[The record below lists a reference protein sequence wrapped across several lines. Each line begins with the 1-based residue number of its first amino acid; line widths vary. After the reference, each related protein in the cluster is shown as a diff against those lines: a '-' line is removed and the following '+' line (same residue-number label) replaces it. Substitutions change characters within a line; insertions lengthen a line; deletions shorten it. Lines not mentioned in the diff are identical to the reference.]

1 MEQIITLIQRVFVDD
16 DFTILGL
23 LSKALVFV
31 LGVICA
37 EYKMKKWFHH
47 RRVWSRLAVCLVLMI
62 VAVYL
67 DWHVVAVVIFT
78 LLVVVSA
85 FVPLPHELLLLYYY
99 KFHQD
104 ALKVGKYS
112 AWLVTTSAMLRSY
125 EMKIKACGDFIERQE
140 MKVTFLDEAKKWDLY
155 DWEYEKYYLPNLDVL
170 FRIGAIKAFEA
181 ECLRLVRFDKTSYML
196 NFKTYLAHNEFYYE
210 KMAELGSQSEDKDD
224 DARLVSALN
233 KLCAY
238 EASCE
243 KEKIKNLIDE
253 LLVFKRKG
261 IVHIELYHCLM
272 HYYDEIVA
280 DKVAADTL
288 AVEIESMDNIANFED
303 YLLLV
308 DVAFMH
314 YRRAGNKQKVNE
326 LFDKILAMNKRM
338 QKGENQMITSVKL
351 MYTMFDNGY
360 NWQEYSLS
368 LFANREQYLNCG
380 YRVGA
385 VFIKETCR
393 LLKDAGELKN
403 MGLNP
408 KVENEMFDDFDRY
421 SKQYIADIEN
431 VIAKLDS
438 RFLYRKRNLLMLK
451 LELLKLRAG
460 GDMVLLRK
468 NNDEIYDRVT
478 EMCRRSGDNREWL
491 HFLVVHADDILTVD
505 NQIMLFA
512 QLKPEY
518 VNAKLQEEYERHRL
532 AYVNKAEE
540 IICEIVDLLRIRNYD
555 KSLAYYVIYT
565 AYFYMLLGNTQRC
578 RFFFTMFEKYD
589 VDIKNWMVPIQ
600 NIYNDVSEFVAECSE
615 EVMDDLG

>member
-1 MEQIITLIQRVFVDD
+1 MEQIITLIQRVFAND
-16 DFTILGL
+16 DFTILEL

-47 RRVWSRLAVCLVLMI
+47 RRVWSRLAVCLVLII
-62 VAVYL
+62 VAVYF
-67 DWHVVAVVIFT
+67 DWHVVAVVIFAA
-78 LLVVVSA
+78 LVVVSA
-85 FVPLPHELLLLYYY
+85 VAPLPHEWLLMFYY
-99 KFHQD
+99 KSHHD
-104 ALKVGKYS
+104 ALKTRKHS
-112 AWLVTTSAMLRSY
+112 AWMVTTSGLLRFY
-125 EMKIKACGDFIERQE
+125 EMKIKACGDLIERQE
-140 MKVTFLDEAKKWDLY
+140 MKVDFLDEAKKWDLY

-181 ECLRLVRFDKTSYML
+181 ECLRLARFDKTSYIL
-196 NFKTYLAHNEFYYE
+196 NFKTYLAHNEFNYE
-210 KMAELGSQSEDKDD
+210 KMAELEAQCEDKDD

-243 KEKIKNLIDE
+243 KEKIKDLIDE

-261 IVHIELYHCLM
+261 IVHIELYHSLM
-272 HYYDEIVA
+272 HFYDEIVVDNVPA
-280 DKVAADTL
+280 DAL
-288 AVEIESMDNIANFED
+288 AVEIENLNNIANFGD

-314 YRRAGNKQKVNE
+314 YRRVGNQQKVNE

-351 MYTMFDNGY
+351 MYTMFDNGC
-360 NWQEYSLS
+360 NWQEYSLN
-368 LFANREQYLNCG
+368 LFANREQYLNSG
-380 YRVGA
+380 YMVGA
-385 VFIKETCR
+385 EFIKETFR
-393 LLKDAGELKN
+393 LLKDARELKN
-403 MGLNP
+403 ISLNP
-408 KVENEMFDDFDRY
+408 KVENEIFEDFDRY
-421 SKQYIADIEN
+421 SKQYIAEIEN
-431 VIAKLDS
+431 DIATLDS
-438 RFLYRKRNLLMLK
+438 RFLYRRRNLLMLK
-451 LELLKLRAG
+451 LELLKLSAG

-478 EMCRRSGDNREWL
+478 EMCRHSGDNREWL

-505 NQIMLFA
+505 NQIMSFA
-512 QLKPEY
+512 KQKSEC

-540 IICEIVDLLRIRNYD
+540 IICEIVNLLRIRNYD

-565 AYFYMLLGNTQRC
+565 AYFYMLLGNKQRC
-578 RFFFTMFEKYD
+578 QFFFTMFEKYD
-589 VDIKNWMVPIQ
+589 VDIKNWTVPIQ
-600 NIYNDVSEFVAECSE
+600 KIYNGVSEFVAAR
-615 EVMDDLG
+615 MINGG